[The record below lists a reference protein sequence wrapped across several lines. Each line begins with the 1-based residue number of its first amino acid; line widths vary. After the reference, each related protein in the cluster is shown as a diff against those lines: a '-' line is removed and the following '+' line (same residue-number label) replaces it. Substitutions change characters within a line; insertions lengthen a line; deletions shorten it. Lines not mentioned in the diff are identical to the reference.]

1 MCLEELE
8 SDHGLEQIYRQMMP
22 VDLFQAQYGGW
33 FSNLPWHFKSL
44 MGFGI
49 LVLLAVISCG
59 IYFAYLNWQGTG
71 SDKIKKPRKKLT
83 ARRTASKNNIG
94 SKDKGAKAESG
105 AGEEVDWT
113 SWTVLVQK
121 SLASR
126 KSQQRDLPKSLPRIS
141 RLEKRHHKNLPKN

>member
-33 FSNLPWHFKSL
+33 LSNLPWHIKSL

-105 AGEEVDWT
+105 ADSSEEVDWT

-126 KSQQRDLPKSLPRIS
+126 KCQTQSLPKIN
-141 RLEKRHHKNLPKN
+141 RLEESHHKKLPQN

>member
-1 MCLEELE
+1 MHSRLTHG
-8 SDHGLEQIYRQMMP
+8 DH
-22 VDLFQAQYGGW
+22 
-33 FSNLPWHFKSL
+33 
-44 MGFGI
+44 
-49 LVLLAVISCG
+49 
-59 IYFAYLNWQGTG
+59 
-71 SDKIKKPRKKLT
+71 KIKKPRRKLT
-83 ARRTASKNNIG
+83 AQRTASKNNIG

-105 AGEEVDWT
+105 ADSSEEVDWT